1 MPRKSR
7 FAHLFGTPRAATDD
21 EDEDQNAR
29 RAEGE
34 DPEEGE
40 GDENGDGE
48 DEPKTR
54 KSRKSKKAKKAGKAK
69 KAEDDGEDAGDDDA
83 GDDDADAEDED
94 DEEKASA
101 RARERG
107 RCAAIFS
114 DPAAA
119 LNPVAAAEL
128 AFNTN
133 MPRSAAINLLRVT
146 ASAMPQAP
154 AQASAPSPLGRLD
167 ERMASSR
174 VAPVP
179 TRPGSRREN
188 GAGGGDDA
196 RALADRMMQRHKSL
210 TGK

>member
-1 MPRKSR
+1 MSMRKTSR

-34 DPEEGE
+34 DPE
-40 GDENGDGE
+40 DGE
-48 DEPKTR
+48 DEGGEDDPPPR

-69 KAEDDGEDAGDDDA
+69 KAEDDGEDAGDDA

-154 AQASAPSPLGRLD
+154 AQPSSPSAISRLD

-174 VAPVP
+174 VQPVP
-179 TRPGSRREN
+179 TLRESRRER
-188 GAGGGDDA
+188 GDDA
-196 RALADRMMQRHKSL
+196 TALAERMTQRHRSL

>member
-7 FAHLFGTPRAATDD
+7 FVHLFGTPRAATDD
-21 EDEDQNAR
+21 DEDQNAR
-29 RAEGE
+29 HAEGE
-34 DPEEGE
+34 DPEDGEGDE
-40 GDENGDGE
+40 GDENGNGE
-48 DEPKTR
+48 DEPRTR
-54 KSRKSKKAKKAGKAK
+54 KGRKAKKAKKSGKAK
-69 KAEDDGEDAGDDDA
+69 KAEDDGEDTGDDDA
-83 GDDDADAEDED
+83 GDDDADAEDEG

-107 RCAAIFS
+107 RCAAIFG

-154 AQASAPSPLGRLD
+154 VQAATPSPLGRLD
-167 ERMASSR
+167 ARMASSR

-179 TRPGSRREN
+179 TRPGSHREN
-188 GAGGGDDA
+188 GGDGA
-196 RALADRMMQRHKSL
+196 SALAERMMQRHKSL

>member
-1 MPRKSR
+1 MHGAVRESGGQPGNTAASTDGLHGPFCRSR
-7 FAHLFGTPRAATDD
+7 A
-21 EDEDQNAR
+21 
-29 RAEGE
+29 
-34 DPEEGE
+34 
-40 GDENGDGE
+40 NGDGE

-69 KAEDDGEDAGDDDA
+69 KAEGDGEDAGDDDA

-154 AQASAPSPLGRLD
+154 AQATTPSPLGRLD

>member
-1 MPRKSR
+1 MPMSMRKTSR

-34 DPEEGE
+34 DPE
-40 GDENGDGE
+40 DGE
-48 DEPKTR
+48 DEDGEDDPPPR

-69 KAEDDGEDAGDDDA
+69 KAEDDGDEAGDDDA
-83 GDDDADAEDED
+83 GDDDADAEDEG

-154 AQASAPSPLGRLD
+154 VQASTPTAISRLD

-174 VAPVP
+174 VQPVP
-179 TRPGSRREN
+179 TLRESRRER
-188 GAGGGDDA
+188 GDDA
-196 RALADRMMQRHKSL
+196 KALAERMTQRHRSL

>member
-1 MPRKSR
+1 MSLRKKSR

-34 DPEEGE
+34 DPE
-40 GDENGDGE
+40 DGE
-48 DEPKTR
+48 DEGGKDEPPPR
-54 KSRKSKKAKKAGKAK
+54 KSRKSRKAKKAGKAK
-69 KAEDDGEDAGDDDA
+69 KAEDDGDDAGDDDA

-154 AQASAPSPLGRLD
+154 VQASAPSALNRLD

-174 VAPVP
+174 VQPVP
-179 TRPGSRREN
+179 TRRESSRQN
-188 GAGGGDDA
+188 GGGDDA
-196 RALADRMMQRHKSL
+196 TALANRMMQRHKSL